1 MPIPL
6 LSLTSLVTAAE
17 RPPAPRLS
25 ATPRTETVTLDLVRG
40 TLTLVLRGL
49 TVGEYGALVPP
60 LAAAEAAY
68 GAVLD
73 AMPHRG
79 AYARGP
85 RGAIE
90 RAEDVAAV
98 GDLHERAARALILAL
113 REVAARA
120 VVSWDAGE
128 ITDAEGHPVL
138 CERGDGGILAARPLA
153 ALEACGALVLIGRK
167 VLALSRAEDAPG
179 APLPRAS
186 GTPPA
191 PSRLPSGSASPSPSD
206 SASAPPSGRGQE
218 PAPSDSAGTTAP
230 GAARNSAGS
239 VDVTVTIWP

>member
-1 MPIPL
+1 MPIPR
-6 LSLTSLVTAAE
+6 LSLASLVTAAE

-25 ATPRTETVTLDLVRG
+25 ATPRTETVTLDLPRG
-40 TLTLVLRGL
+40 TLTLMLRGL
-49 TVGEYGALVPP
+49 TVAEYGALLPP

-79 AYARGP
+79 VYSPGP

-98 GDLHERAARALILAL
+98 GDLYERAARALLLAL
-113 REVAARA
+113 REVAAVA
-120 VVSWDAGE
+120 ALSWDVGE
-128 ITDAEGHPVL
+128 ITDVEGDPVV
-138 CERGDGGILAARPLA
+138 CERGDGGRLAPRALA
-153 ALEACGALVLIGRK
+153 ALEACGALLPVARH

-179 APLPRAS
+179 APLPQGS

-191 PSRLPSGSASPSPSD
+191 PSSSPSGSASPSPSA
-206 SASAPPSGRGQE
+206 SASAPPSGRAPE
-218 PAPSDSAGTTAP
+218 PAPSDSADTTAP
-230 GAARNSAGS
+230 GAAPSSGGS
-239 VDVTVTIWP
+239 VAVTVTLWP